1 MDTVETQ
8 IGQIAQDVW
17 LSMLGVEIQPA
28 PPDAAIDA
36 SVRSMSGCVHISGAW
51 EGSVVLS
58 CVAEL
63 AHQATEAMFGL
74 EPGAASTEE
83 VHDTIGELANMIG
96 GNVKALFPAPSQL
109 SLPSVS
115 EGTGLEMS
123 IPGARSL
130 NQLALESE
138 GKLLFIRLLEKK

>member
-8 IGQIAQDVW
+8 IGRIAQDVW

-28 PPDAAIDA
+28 PSHAAIDA
-36 SVRSMSGCVHISGAW
+36 SVRSLSGCVHMSGAW
-51 EGSVVLS
+51 EGSVVIS

-74 EPGAASTEE
+74 DEGAASSEE
-83 VHDTIGELANMIG
+83 IHDTIGELANMIG
-96 GNVKALFPAPSQL
+96 GNVKALMPAPSQL

-130 NQLALESE
+130 TQLALESD
-138 GKLLFIRLLEKK
+138 GKLLFIELHQKK

>member
-8 IGQIAQDVW
+8 IGRIAQDVW

-36 SVRSMSGCVHISGAW
+36 SERSMSGCVHISGAW
-51 EGSVVLS
+51 EGSVVIS

-74 EPGAASTEE
+74 EKGAASTEE
-83 VHDTIGELANMIG
+83 IHDTIGELANMIG
-96 GNVKALFPAPSQL
+96 GNVKALMPAPSQL

-130 NQLALESE
+130 NQLALESD
-138 GKLLFIRLLEKK
+138 GKLLFIELHQKK